1 MHDRLLDNQ
10 DALKPDQLARHA
22 AGLGLD
28 VDRFNGELRK
38 HEHAARIADD
48 VESANLSGV
57 RGTPTFFVN
66 GERHY
71 GAYDIDAL
79 SEAVRL
85 ARARAL
91 VRD

>member
-1 MHDRLLDNQ
+1 M
-10 DALKPDQLARHA
+10 K
-22 AGLGLD
+22 
-28 VDRFNGELRK
+28 V
-38 HEHAARIADD
+38 D
-48 VESANLSGV
+48 VESADLSGV

-71 GAYDIDAL
+71 GAYDISAL